1 MEICKQMRPLS
12 YDIKALNGRKN
23 ANIRQVMGVVST
35 DYHFLKTDYHF
46 LKTYCH
52 FLKTA
57 LTANQR
63 CMPMVRRR
71 P

>member
-1 MEICKQMRPLS
+1 MKICKQMRPLS

-35 DYHFLKTDYHF
+35 DYHFLA
-46 LKTYCH
+46 TYCH

-57 LTANQR
+57 LTTNQR
-63 CMPMVRRR
+63 CMPMVRRS

>member
-1 MEICKQMRPLS
+1 MKICKQMRPLS
-12 YDIKALNGRKN
+12 YDIKVLNGRKN
-23 ANIRQVMGVVST
+23 ANIRQVMGVVS
-35 DYHFLKTDYHF
+35 TDYHF